1 MEARVRA
8 GETYTLDASASSD
21 PDGDSL
27 SFRWWVYKEA
37 GSLNE
42 DLVMDNDRQA
52 VLTFTVPA
60 EAKSGDTVH
69 LVLEVYD
76 DSKVVSLKTYR
87 RIVLRI
93 V

>member
-1 MEARVRA
+1 
-8 GETYTLDASASSD
+8 
-21 PDGDSL
+21 
-27 SFRWWVYKEA
+27 
-37 GSLNE
+37 
-42 DLVMDNDRQA
+42 MDNDRQA

-76 DSKVVSLKTYR
+76 DSKVVSLKSYR